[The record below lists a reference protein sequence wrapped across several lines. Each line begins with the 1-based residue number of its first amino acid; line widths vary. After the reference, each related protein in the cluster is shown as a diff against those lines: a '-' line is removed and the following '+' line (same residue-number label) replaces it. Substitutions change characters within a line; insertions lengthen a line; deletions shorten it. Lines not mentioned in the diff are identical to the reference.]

1 MVVYVLTEDEAL
13 LCDDGW
19 GVPNVFLGQASCAM
33 HHKRSAGKAESSFP
47 ASYDMPR
54 RSESGLSGGWGTT
67 LLCVPA
73 QRPDVPGYVPT
84 WLAWTSGLARKTGR
98 LGPITGRCLHRL
110 LRDADRGELED
121 APGGHGDRGPSWGAR
136 ATDGARAW
144 LAWHCLACWL
154 ET

>member
-1 MVVYVLTEDEAL
+1 MVAYLLTEDEAL

-19 GVPNVFLGQASCAM
+19 GVPNVFLWQASCAM
-33 HHKRSAGKAESSFP
+33 HHSAAQAKQSSYP

-84 WLAWTSGLARKTGR
+84 WLAWTSGLAWKTGR

-110 LRDADRGELED
+110 LRDVDRGELED
-121 APGGHGDRGPSWGAR
+121 TPGRQGGPGA
-136 ATDGARAW
+136 
-144 LAWHCLACWL
+144 
-154 ET
+154 